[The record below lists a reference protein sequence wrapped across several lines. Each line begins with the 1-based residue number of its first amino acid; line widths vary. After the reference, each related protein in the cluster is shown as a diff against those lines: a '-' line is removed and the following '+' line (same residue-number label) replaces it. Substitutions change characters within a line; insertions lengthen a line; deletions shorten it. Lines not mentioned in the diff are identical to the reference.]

1 MGSQTLT
8 VGRNFYSIIGA
19 LLGLL
24 CDLEAPLVLILRRNL
39 KKTNLT
45 SNILE
50 IHVSF
55 SQKLFNKRS
64 YDCKH
69 ITHNLTCNSL

>member
-19 LLGLL
+19 LLELL

-39 KKTNLT
+39 KKINLT

-50 IHVSF
+50 IQNMF
-55 SQKLFNKRS
+55 LF
-64 YDCKH
+64 
-69 ITHNLTCNSL
+69 LNSSLIREVMIVNI

>member
-19 LLGLL
+19 LLELL

-39 KKTNLT
+39 KKINLT

-50 IHVSF
+50 IQNMF
-55 SQKLFNKRS
+55 LF
-64 YDCKH
+64 
-69 ITHNLTCNSL
+69 LNSSLIREVIIVNI

>member
-55 SQKLFNKRS
+55 SQ
-64 YDCKH
+64 
-69 ITHNLTCNSL
+69 

>member
-19 LLGLL
+19 LLELL
-24 CDLEAPLVLILRRNL
+24 CDLEAPLVLVLRRNL
-39 KKTNLT
+39 KKINLT

-50 IHVSF
+50 IQNMF
-55 SQKLFNKRS
+55 LF
-64 YDCKH
+64 
-69 ITHNLTCNSL
+69 LNSSLIREVMIVNI